1 MLYIKLLREKFTK
14 LTIITF
20 FLIMTNLDIA
30 KAVNISAIFKQYGAE
45 LPPRGNAIA
54 FWRGDTSPSVSIDRN
69 TGLWHD
75 FGTGEGGTIL
85 DLVMK
90 IEGCSL
96 QEAVKRIN
104 SLSFHCSALPT
115 STDADATKRTAGI
128 IIQNVLDT
136 VTSPPLIYYLAKRGI
151 NESVWREWCW
161 EIRYAQKSRP
171 QKEYYAI
178 GFPVGD
184 FEGWVLRGADT
195 DTRKGFKGC
204 TKQGYTYFQR
214 GQKKLC
220 IFEGFFDFLSFLSMP
235 YCKNIN
241 ADYLI
246 LNSVINSEKA
256 IAAIKALPTQ
266 YEKIGLFL
274 DSDTAGRK
282 HTRLF
287 RTELESVSDVSF
299 DAMTYFQS
307 RFRRYFTCKD
317 INDVRIEQIKTGAI
331 PRGKHIESC
340 YYCAHQPKCGIK
352 RGDWDKAKMCE
363 RYKTAKR

>member
-1 MLYIKLLREKFTK
+1 MN
-14 LTIITF
+14 
-20 FLIMTNLDIA
+20 NLETA
-30 KAVNISAIFKQYGAE
+30 KSVNISAIFQQYGAE

-54 FWRGDTSPSVSIDRN
+54 FWRGDNSPSVSIDRN
-69 TGLWHD
+69 TGLWYD

-90 IEGCSL
+90 IEGCTL

-115 STDADATKRTAGI
+115 STDADATQKTAGI
-128 IIQNVLDT
+128 IVQNALDT

-151 NESVWREWCW
+151 NEAVWREWCW

-204 TKQGYTYFQR
+204 TKQGFTYFRR
-214 GQKKLC
+214 GQNKLC
-220 IFEGFFDFLSFLSMP
+220 VFEGFFDFLSLLSMP
-235 YCKNIN
+235 NCKSIQ

-256 IAAIKALPTQ
+256 IAAIKTLPTQ
-266 YEKIGLFL
+266 YEKVGLFL

-307 RFRRYFTCKD
+307 QYRRYFDCKD
-317 INDVRIEQIKTGAI
+317 INDVRVKQIKMGTI
-331 PRGKHIESC
+331 LRGKHIESC
-340 YYCAHQPKCGIK
+340 YYCTHLPKCDVK
-352 RGDWDKAKMCE
+352 RGDWDKAKMCVK
-363 RYKTAKR
+363 YKTEKR